1 MLYTLD
7 ESKVTLRGDEV
18 FIAPNAT
25 LIGSVILEDKVSI
38 WFNAVI
44 RGDNDLIAIGPETNI
59 QDGAMLHTDSG
70 IPLEIG
76 RGVTVGHMA
85 VLHGCS
91 VGDFSLIGIKA
102 VVLNRA
108 RIGKN
113 CIIGANT
120 LITEGKEIPDNSLVV
135 GSPGQVKRQLTEEEI
150 AGLKDSA
157 AHYVHNARR
166 YKKLF

>member
-1 MLYTLD
+1 MLYTLE

-91 VGDFSLIGIKA
+91 VGEFSLIGIKA

-150 AGLKDSA
+150 AGLKGSA